1 MYVSYINKYI
11 YLQMLLYIYIY
22 MYVSR
27 EVVQAF
33 EVGILSVYDR
43 GHKQA
48 YTTYE
53 PVFVYTV

>member
-1 MYVSYINKYI
+1 
-11 YLQMLLYIYIY
+11 